1 MKEGAVMDADKLNNE
16 ELAAVKKSL
25 VNFVIRVSSQNEIKR
40 DSETAILPDIIH
52 ILLGYFL

>member
-1 MKEGAVMDADKLNNE
+1 MKEGAFMDFEKLNNE
-16 ELAAVKKSL
+16 QISSIKKSL